1 MSEHGPA
8 RAMGDPAAYMRG
20 FMLFGTI
27 FVLALANFMAI
38 LDMTIVNVAV
48 PHIAGS
54 LAVSPNEGT
63 WVITSY
69 AVAEAITV
77 PLTGW
82 LAGRFGAVR
91 VFFVAASGFAF
102 FSMLCGFS
110 DSLSMLIVFRI
121 LQGLSGGP
129 LMPMSQT
136 LIMRITP
143 PKHMQMGLGLWTMT
157 TVLAP
162 IAGPLLGGYIADSA
176 GWPWA
181 FFINVPIGIFVVV
194 MVSAL
199 LAGRETP
206 LEEKPVDYVG
216 LALLIIWVGALQ
228 MMLDNGQDKDWFA
241 SPMIIGLCVTSIIGF
256 FAFLIWELTD
266 EHPIVDLKVFRHR
279 GFAVASLSLALTFG
293 SFFAAVVLIPLWLQ
307 TNMGYTAAMAG
318 YVTAYNGALSLLI
331 APLVAFLATRVDPR
345 GLISFGLL
353 VLASTVL
360 VRVTFAQNMDTAQLI
375 LPQLIQGIGM
385 PFFMIPL
392 IGLIM
397 EFVTPEETASAAGLI
412 NFLRSISGAFGT
424 ALVTTAWS
432 NASISAHV
440 NLSGILVQPEAVLAR
455 MRAFGLSARQALEML
470 NNMVTSQGVMIGT
483 NNVFF
488 TVGLVIVVA
497 AASIWLAPKPPGPIH
512 LGTAH

>member
-1 MSEHGPA
+1 MSEHGTA
-8 RAMGDPAAYMRG
+8 RAMGDPGAHMHG

-27 FVLALANFMAI
+27 IVLALANFMAI

-91 VFFVAASGFAF
+91 VFFIAASGFAF
-102 FSMLCGFS
+102 FSMMCGLS
-110 DSLSMLIVFRI
+110 DSLAMLIVFRI

-181 FFINVPIGIFVVV
+181 FFINIPIGIFVVA
-194 MVSAL
+194 MVSVL

-206 LEEKPVDYVG
+206 REVKPVDYVG
-216 LALLIIWVGALQ
+216 LALLIVWVGALQ
-228 MMLDNGQDKDWFA
+228 MMLDNGQDKGWF
-241 SPMIIGLCVTSIIGF
+241 SSSMIVTLCVTSIIGF
-256 FAFLIWELTD
+256 VAFLIWELTE

-279 GFAVASLSLALTFG
+279 GFAVASVSMTLTFG
-293 SFFAAVVLIPLWLQ
+293 AFFAAVVLIPLWLQ
-307 TNMGYTAAMAG
+307 TNMGYTAAWAG

-331 APLVAFLATRVDPR
+331 APLVAFLATRFDPR
-345 GLISFGLL
+345 ALISFGLL
-353 VLASTVL
+353 VLASTVM
-360 VRVTFAQNMDTAQLI
+360 VRVTFTQDMDTAQLI

-412 NFLRSISGAFGT
+412 NFMRSVSGAFGT

-455 MRAFGLSARQALEML
+455 MQALGLSAKQAVETL
-470 NNMVTSQGVMIGT
+470 NNMVTSQGVMVGT

-488 TVGLVIVVA
+488 GVGLVIVVA

-512 LGTAH
+512 LGAAH